1 MDGDIR
7 LTGPAP
13 GFQTDP
19 SHFVDV
25 EPTPRRVRVQHQG
38 EIIADSLNAL
48 VMLEKNRA
56 SKMVR
61 LGSLQKRRVES
72 PVAEGPTKI
81 DLSYLSKPK
90 RNVTLKVVSK
100 PKPSW
105 ADMAE
110 EDDADGF
117 YDEDGW

>member
-38 EIIADSLNAL
+38 EFIADSLNAL
-48 VMLEKNRA
+48 VTLEKNHTPVYYFPR
-56 SKMVR
+56 SDVKLEV
-61 LGSLQKRRVES
+61 LES
-72 PVAEGPTKI
+72 T
-81 DLSYLSKPK
+81 DHSSH
-90 RNVTLKVVSK
+90 
-100 PKPSW
+100 
-105 ADMAE
+105 
-110 EDDADGF
+110 
-117 YDEDGW
+117 